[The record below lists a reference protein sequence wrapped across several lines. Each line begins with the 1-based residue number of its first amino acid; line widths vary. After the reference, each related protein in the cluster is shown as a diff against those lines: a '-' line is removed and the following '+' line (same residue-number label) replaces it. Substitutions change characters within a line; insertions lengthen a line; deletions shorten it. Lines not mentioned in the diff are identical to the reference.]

1 MVKYEKKKRSPAS
14 GTIIYAV
21 NVNQMCEHHLD
32 SAVLIRQAAGDIFM
46 TRSSH
51 YLCTPSRRKDHDAVL
66 IGELFQSIVISS
78 IQH

>member
-1 MVKYEKKKRSPAS
+1 MH
-14 GTIIYAV
+14 
-21 NVNQMCEHHLD
+21 EHHLD
-32 SAVLIRQAAGDIFM
+32 SAVSIRQAAGDIFM